1 MTTVTSAARTDAD
14 PHDEAA
20 SAATDPDRK
29 APGRPRSARADEAI
43 TEAMLD
49 LLAEGTT
56 FEALSIEAVAARAG
70 VGKATIYRRW
80 PNKESMLVD
89 AIARMKGDVPPVP
102 GTSLRDDL
110 IAFLRPVGAI
120 KTTRAGQI
128 MPCLIPELRRSPDL
142 KGVYQQALAPR
153 RELLRQI
160 LLTWRDRGELRADVD
175 IDVVMVALVGPL
187 LAQNV
192 MYWHPDLSRE
202 NLPERLV
209 DTILPGIAAR

>member
-1 MTTVTSAARTDAD
+1 VTSAARATDAPSED
-14 PHDEAA
+14 MAA
-20 SAATDPDRK
+20 CAATDPDRK
-29 APGRPRSARADEAI
+29 TPGRPRSARADEAI
-43 TEAMLD
+43 AEAMLD

-89 AIARMKGDVPPVP
+89 AIAKMKGDPAAVP

-110 IAFLRPVGAI
+110 IAFLTPVGAI
-120 KTTRAGQI
+120 KSTRAGQI

-142 KGVYQQALAPR
+142 KGVYQQAMAPR

-160 LLTWRDRGELRADVD
+160 LHTWRDRGELRADVD

-192 MYWHPDLSRE
+192 MYWNPDLSRE

-209 DTILPGIAAR
+209 DTILAGIAAH